1 MEKENLII
9 KLGVLFYVC
18 SIIGYVYEMIL
29 TYIYSG
35 KLFNHG
41 ILFGPWLPIYG
52 IGALLIMLIY
62 KLKKYPLL
70 IFFISFFLTGT
81 LEGISGFLLLKF
93 GKMRLWDYT
102 GYFLNIGGFVCFLS
116 AFCFGIGGLIIT
128 YLIYPFIEK
137 ILKKINIK
145 WIKRSLMLISII
157 FGIDIIASILK

>member
-1 MEKENLII
+1 
-9 KLGVLFYVC
+9 
-18 SIIGYVYEMIL
+18 
-29 TYIYSG
+29 
-35 KLFNHG
+35 
-41 ILFGPWLPIYG
+41 
-52 IGALLIMLIY
+52 MLIY